1 LTAQFFLST
10 FDFLLA
16 DLFSGFYN
24 LTYPKKHFM
33 PDLNDAIILAA
44 QVHKKQKDKGGGNYI
59 LHPLRLM
66 LRCDNEAEMTTAVLH
81 DVVEDGE
88 VTLEQLRRMGFPEEV
103 ISAVGLLTFDKKED
117 YSKYID
123 RLSRNPLARKIK
135 ILDLEDNLNISRM
148 KKFNFP
154 AMIRTKLYVDAYM
167 KLNNIEIEEQHTG
180 IGH

>member
-1 LTAQFFLST
+1 
-10 FDFLLA
+10 
-16 DLFSGFYN
+16 
-24 LTYPKKHFM
+24 M

-44 QVHKKQKDKGGGNYI
+44 EIHKKQKDKGGGNYI

-66 LRCDNEAEMTTAVLH
+66 LRCDNEAEMMTAVLH

-88 VTLEQLRRMGFPEEV
+88 VTSEQLRRMGFPEEV
-103 ISAVGLLTFDKKED
+103 IAAVECLTHNKKED
-117 YSKYID
+117 YRVYID
-123 RLSRNPLARKIK
+123 RIGKNPLARRIK

-167 KLNNIEIEEQHTG
+167 KLNNMEAEE
-180 IGH
+180 